1 MSDKAIYLY
10 KDYYNCNEEDGATL
24 RSDERLSS
32 ELFKLIRFNQLF
44 LGPKI
49 LGRYI
54 NFMLSYI
61 SLFKEFIGFTSESL
75 ALQGGEEVSQNKII
89 FKNLEKPLRLG
100 G

>member
-1 MSDKAIYLY
+1 
-10 KDYYNCNEEDGATL
+10 
-24 RSDERLSS
+24 
-32 ELFKLIRFNQLF
+32 
-44 LGPKI
+44 
-49 LGRYI
+49 
-54 NFMLSYI
+54 MLSYI